1 VSEMLEE
8 VPDCPL
14 CGGAENRFLFIAVDR
29 LHRLPGEFPVVE
41 CSACT
46 LIRLRARPSRSGLTS
61 FYPSEHYYSYQ
72 APASSMSTIKARSF
86 SRWIRDGIR
95 DSVLQSLNYRVPPLR
110 WWQRLL
116 QRPFAALF
124 RNPAVYGLRGFP
136 PYVESG
142 RALDVGCGNGS
153 YLSYLKYHGWD
164 VAGIEISDKAA
175 KVARNTFGIDVFVGE
190 LGSAPWS
197 AGSFDFI
204 SISHVVEHVA
214 DPVALLSRAAE
225 LLKEDGAIYVETP
238 NTKSVGFRR
247 WREYWLHLDA
257 PRHLVLFSPDTIRLA
272 AAHAG
277 LVVRA
282 LKTFE
287 FRNGWSWAA
296 TFRREDQENRE
307 LSTRPMIT
315 ARTRVG
321 DALQNLEA
329 RARNAGDV
337 LGVWLSR
344 DVGAIQ
350 QLRQRATG

>member
-1 VSEMLEE
+1 MLEE

-14 CGGAENRFLFIAVDR
+14 CGSAESRFLFTAADR

-46 LIRLRARPSRSGLTS
+46 LVRLRTRPSRSGLTS

-72 APASSMSTIKARSF
+72 APVSSMNTIKARGF

-116 QRPFAALF
+116 QRSFVALF
-124 RNPAVYGLRGFP
+124 HNPAVYDLRGFP

-153 YLSYLKYHGWD
+153 YLSYLKYHGWN

-175 KVARNTFGIDVFVGE
+175 KAARNTFGIDVFVGE
-190 LGSAPWS
+190 LDGAPWG

-204 SISHVVEHVA
+204 SIRHVVEHVA

-225 LLKEDGAIYVETP
+225 LLKDGGAIYVETP
-238 NTKSVGFRR
+238 NTNSVGFRR
-247 WREYWLHLDA
+247 WRTYWLHLDA
-257 PRHLVLFSPDTIRLA
+257 PRHLVLFSPDTIKMA
-272 AAHAG
+272 AAQAG
-277 LVVRA
+277 LVVRG
-282 LKTFE
+282 LETFE

-296 TFRREDQENRE
+296 TFRREDQESRE
-307 LSTRPMIT
+307 LPVRPMIT
-315 ARTRVG
+315 ARARIG
-321 DALQNLEA
+321 DALQNMEA

-337 LGVWLSR
+337 LGAWLSR
-344 DVGAIQ
+344 DAGAVQ
-350 QLRQRATG
+350 QSPQRATG